1 MKNLIVFLII
11 FILNSVYVLANE
23 KLPFQYAKYKYE
35 LKVPNK
41 LHLNISGKNYI
52 RYLKQIK
59 LTGKKDNLN
68 SKVINSTKKK
78 MGKF

>member
-23 KLPFQYAKYKYE
+23 KLPFQFAKYKYE

-52 RYLKQIK
+52 RYLKQINYGQK
-59 LTGKKDNLN
+59 R
-68 SKVINSTKKK
+68 
-78 MGKF
+78 